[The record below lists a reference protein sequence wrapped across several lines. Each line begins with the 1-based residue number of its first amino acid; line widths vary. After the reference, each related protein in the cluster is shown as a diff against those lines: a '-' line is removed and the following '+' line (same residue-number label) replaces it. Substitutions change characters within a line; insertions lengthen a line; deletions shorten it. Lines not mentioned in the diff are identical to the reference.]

1 MTKYIFVDVYIRL
14 SQVYRGECVNKN
26 ITIDITIGLKKD
38 RNK

>member
-1 MTKYIFVDVYIRL
+1 ML

-38 RNK
+38 ENK